1 MDAGRKY
8 VAVGRVAAARTRPDA
23 SRDAA
28 GAARTQTF
36 ITPGSVNAFYRLGI
50 EPACECEEEE
60 RVRWV
65 GDVDGLN

>member
-1 MDAGRKY
+1 
-8 VAVGRVAAARTRPDA
+8 VGRVAAARTRPTV

-36 ITPGSVNAFYRLGI
+36 ISPRSVVAFYRLGI
-50 EPACECEEEE
+50 EPACDREEEE

-65 GDVDGLN
+65 SNVTV